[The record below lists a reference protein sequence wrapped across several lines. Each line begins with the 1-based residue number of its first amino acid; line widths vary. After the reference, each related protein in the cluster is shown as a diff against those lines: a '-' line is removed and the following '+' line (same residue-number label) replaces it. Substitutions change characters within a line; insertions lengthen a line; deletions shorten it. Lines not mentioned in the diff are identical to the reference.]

1 MTAALKKLALV
12 AVAAVF
18 AAVAI
23 PASAQGRAVGAGLWF
38 DIAPLLTFSNRTAL
52 TDSDSVAIDELARY
66 FSRPA
71 IVSGGFAL
79 AAGPFDA
86 AMVLEL
92 QQDMGEML
100 KGGELTNL
108 IVNRDFTGMIFSNN
122 YPNVGYLEGKG
133 DWWRVSLG
141 RRAINLGRGAGALL
155 LSGDNPRYDH
165 VTAGLSAPLGK
176 GSLDYD
182 FLALSVPRTS
192 GAADDGKHL
201 FYHRLGIEF
210 PAFSLGFAEYNL
222 STGVDLDFQDFAPF
236 LVYHHLFADGSNVMF
251 HLDGEWRPAS
261 SFRLYGEVLMDDF
274 QLGSEGSGSN
284 PNAFGFSAGAQWRIL
299 DGARMERPKYFRED
313 YRLAMVGKPL
323 EGGLVLTLD
332 GYWASTYLYR
342 RSAGSPDQAYYT
354 RYFMQTDS
362 AWYTV
367 NSWFAYPLGPD
378 RIVARANL
386 SYDLPGV
393 ALSGEARLSLLGNES
408 GEWTYTTPADH
419 VIDWLGPQDPIT
431 TRWDATL
438 RAEIPIGGT
447 SLASIDFSLSRFG
460 ADTPDISLSLGALH
474 RFGYGSTP

>member
-1 MTAALKKLALV
+1 MKKLVLAAFAALFIV
-12 AVAAVF
+12 SAAPSF
-18 AAVAI
+18 
-23 PASAQGRAVGAGLWF
+23 AQGSAIGAGLWF
-38 DIAPLLTFSNRTAL
+38 DIAPLLTVSNRTAL
-52 TDSDSVAIDELARY
+52 TDGDTVAIDELARY

-71 IVSGGFAL
+71 IGSGGFSL

-86 AMVLEL
+86 VMVLEL

-108 IVNRDFTGMIFSNN
+108 IANRDFTAMIFSNN

-133 DWWRVSLG
+133 DWWRLSLG
-141 RRAINLGRGAGALL
+141 RRAINLGRGTGALL

-165 VTAGLSAPLGK
+165 ATAGLSAPLGK

-182 FLALSVPRTS
+182 FLAVSVPRTTA
-192 GAADDGKHL
+192 AADDAKHL

-210 PAFSLGFAEYNL
+210 PTFSLGFAEYNL

-251 HLDGEWRPAS
+251 HLDGEWRPSAS
-261 SFRLYGEVLMDDF
+261 IRLYGEVLMDDF
-274 QLGSEGSGSN
+274 QLGSEGTGSN
-284 PNAFGFSAGAQWRIL
+284 PNAFGFSAGAQWRIWE
-299 DGARMERPKYFRED
+299 GERLVRPRYFRED
-313 YRLAMVGKPL
+313 YRLAMVGKPF

-342 RSAGSPDQAYYT
+342 RNAGSPEQAYYT

-362 AWYTV
+362 AWYTI

-386 SYDLPGV
+386 RYDLPGV
-393 ALSGEARLSLLGNES
+393 ALSGEARLSLLGDES
-408 GEWTYTTPADH
+408 GEWIYTTPADH
-419 VIDWLGPQDPIT
+419 ETDWLGPQDPISV
-431 TRWDATL
+431 RWDAVL
-438 RAEIPIGGT
+438 RAEIPVGDA
-447 SLASIDFSLSRFG
+447 SLASIDFSMSRLGADAAVFALSFG
-460 ADTPDISLSLGALH
+460 AVH
-474 RFGYGSTP
+474 RFGYGATP